1 MFWKLNVN
9 IRLPDDLVTWKH
21 LPPAIRYRDT
31 NDQRKREREREGERE
46 RGRGRE
52 REGERER
59 ERERE
64 RETKK
69 WPANLGQKIALAQ
82 SKLGILQSIARKKK
96 VEESSTIK
104 WAKIPKSLLTLFF
117 FFMWQASL
125 FFSPNSYFSDHP
137 YVEGLNVIDNP
148 KCHKVLM

>member
-1 MFWKLNVN
+1 MKVEREYQTAGWSSYLKTFTGCNKVSIEIPT
-9 IRLPDDLVTWKH
+9 IRG
-21 LPPAIRYRDT
+21 
-31 NDQRKREREREGERE
+31 REREREG
-46 RGRGRE
+46 GRG
-52 REGERER
+52 EGEGEEERER
-59 ERERE
+59 EREGE

-82 SKLGILQSIARKKK
+82 SKLRILQSIARKKM
-96 VEESSTIK
+96 VEASSTIK

-117 FFMWQASL
+117 FMWQASL
-125 FFSPNSYFSDHP
+125 FFSPNSYFSAHP

>member
-21 LPPAIRYRDT
+21 LPAAIRYRSRY
-31 NDQRKREREREGERE
+31 QRSEGERE
-46 RGRGRE
+46 RGREGGGEGE
-52 REGERER
+52 REEERER
-59 ERERE
+59 EREGE

-82 SKLGILQSIARKKK
+82 SKLRILQSIARKKM
-96 VEESSTIK
+96 VEASSTIK

-117 FFMWQASL
+117 FMWQASL
-125 FFSPNSYFSDHP
+125 FFSPNSYFSAHP
-137 YVEGLNVIDNP
+137 YVEGLNVTDNP